1 MLKEIIETN
10 NRFTYYKYIFHLID
24 VLLLKNIIYKRLKI
38 NIYINIIQIIMC
50 TLQTKLQQI
59 TIINKL
65 ILKY

>member
-1 MLKEIIETN
+1 MLKEITERN